1 MLLAIDTSNKNSGVA
16 LIDKEKT
23 IVELIEWNT
32 TYNHT
37 PDLLPNIHK
46 ILSNSQLTF
55 DDLEGISVN
64 IGPGQFSGLRV
75 GLTTA
80 KTISW
85 SYNLPLVTSTTLEM
99 EAYNHRKSEDI
110 ICTVV
115 LLNKLQ
121 IAWAMYSFYQDTMTE
136 IYETHIDRIDTFSN
150 NIDQV
155 INRSEFNGKNVI
167 ICGETIDN
175 FIKLKINNKYKVV
188 NSSSQERIINLATI
202 GVNKLNNNE
211 IADATVI
218 EPFYLKP
225 PSITKPKQ

>member
-202 GVNKLNNNE
+202 GLNKLNNNE

>member
-1 MLLAIDTSNKNSGVA
+1 M
-16 LIDKEKT
+16 
-23 IVELIEWNT
+23 
-32 TYNHT
+32 
-37 PDLLPNIHK
+37 LPNIHK

-55 DDLEGISVN
+55 DDLEGISVK
-64 IGPGQFSGLRV
+64 IGPRQFSGLRV

-136 IYETHIDRIDTFSN
+136 IYETHKDRIDTFSN

-202 GVNKLNNNE
+202 GLNKLNNNE

>member
-37 PDLLPNIHK
+37 ADLLPNIHK

-121 IAWAMYSFYQDTMTE
+121 IAWAMYSYYQDTMTE

-202 GVNKLNNNE
+202 GLNKLNNNE

>member
-155 INRSEFNGKNVI
+155 INRSEFNGKN
-167 ICGETIDN
+167 T
-175 FIKLKINNKYKVV
+175 FW
-188 NSSSQERIINLATI
+188 S
-202 GVNKLNNNE
+202 
-211 IADATVI
+211 
-218 EPFYLKP
+218 
-225 PSITKPKQ
+225 

>member
-46 ILSNSQLTF
+46 ILSSSQLTF

-225 PSITKPKQ
+225 PTITKPKK

>member
-1 MLLAIDTSNKNSGVA
+1 
-16 LIDKEKT
+16 
-23 IVELIEWNT
+23 
-32 TYNHT
+32 
-37 PDLLPNIHK
+37 
-46 ILSNSQLTF
+46 
-55 DDLEGISVN
+55 
-64 IGPGQFSGLRV
+64 
-75 GLTTA
+75 
-80 KTISW
+80 
-85 SYNLPLVTSTTLEM
+85 M

-121 IAWAMYSFYQDTMTE
+121 IAWAMYSINQDTMTE

-202 GVNKLNNNE
+202 GLNK
-211 IADATVI
+211 
-218 EPFYLKP
+218 
-225 PSITKPKQ
+225 